1 MKRIA
6 TIFFLLVLLAS
17 FAGAATIQKF
27 PGSPFLYDS
36 TTGKMVGIKESDGTE
51 SLFANWIASNLS
63 ITGQAA
69 GDILYFNGTQWTRL
83 AKDAGKYLKS
93 GASAV
98 SWDTP
103 AAGGAG
109 GVTSEAGTYAA
120 GSLVVY
126 KDNTGDVIGVPSLLS
141 GIVKS
146 TSGVIGEAAASDVVG
161 LFGSGS
167 CSGYLKSDGTCDSPQ
182 AQSDILDGIAGVTP
196 ANNGIF
202 GYNNSG
208 ELGLYTNHSHDDSAA
223 QFYSATASKG
233 TFKMLMT
240 SMGDGIAGTFT
251 PVCTGACTLTT
262 ESYGAGTYTLVD
274 KTSTQ
279 TLTNKTLTSP
289 TLTTPIITSLEVLID
304 CNGEA
309 DPYAYCTSANAS
321 TLTATQTSRTIINS
335 YGRGEA
341 QTVTLPAAAT
351 GMTFIAMV
359 GTQHNSAWK
368 IQRAGSDTITWSS
381 GGTDTTG
388 KTYFQETNQAVG
400 SRVSCITYKTGA
412 SAWTWLC
419 GSVTGT
425 WVTD

>member
-1 MKRIA
+1 LQKAETEGEMRKIA
-6 TIFFLLVLLAS
+6 LAFLIILVSVSVSFGASTKVSELTETQTLTDSDIFLVSTYADGSYTSKYIAKSYLKTALGGGASLATDTLWDTAGDLVYGTGANAAAKLAIGAPYAVLMTNSGATAPAWTYELGATGTRLTKIWATDLEITNAPTIN
-17 FAGAATIQKF
+17 GAALTTILQPLNDDLTTLSSGGTANCLWGEK
-27 PGSPFLYDS
+27 SDS
-36 TTGKMVGIKESDGTE
+36 
-51 SLFANWIASNLS
+51 
-63 ITGQAA
+63 
-69 GDILYFNGTQWTRL
+69 
-83 AKDAGKYLKS
+83 
-93 GASAV
+93 
-98 SWDTP
+98 
-103 AAGGAG
+103 
-109 GVTSEAGTYAA
+109 
-120 GSLVVY
+120 
-126 KDNTGDVIGVPSLLS
+126 S
-141 GIVKS
+141 GIECK
-146 TSGVIGEAAASDVVG
+146 TT
-161 LFGSGS
+161 LN
-167 CSGYLKSDGTCDSPQ
+167 LQ
-182 AQSDILDGIAGVTP
+182 L
-196 ANNGIF
+196 
-202 GYNNSG
+202 
-208 ELGLYTNHSHDDSAA
+208 DDSAA
-223 QFYSATASKG
+223 QFKSATASKG

-262 ESYGAGTYTLVD
+262 ESYGAGTYTVVD

-381 GGTDTTG
+381 GGTDTAG